1 MSKPKTSAKKK
12 GEAAPKRDNFLM
24 KTALKLRDS
33 AGNVCTYPG
42 CHVHTHGAKSNGEG
56 ALGIG
61 VACHIKAAA
70 PGGPRY
76 DVNQT
81 PDQRRHFDNGIWMCQ
96 THSKLIDADDS
107 AYSVATLLLW
117 KRDAEARSNALL
129 NKKSFTEKE
138 LNKAVDAGAVSM
150 LQRWVNQSGDPLN
163 TPIVE
168 LMKGYESNLNDLDP
182 RFVIEV
188 NKVGN
193 TYTHVIQAAQN
204 DVNINLV
211 LQNLDQIDGFW
222 SAKKAFLEEGR
233 ELLIPAKHFELRG
246 SKLFDA
252 IRQTTGWSQGV
263 LSIGRVKKSI
273 AANLYLRT
281 EKGQEVF
288 IESFTC
294 HYTSGKVCTVFEGT
308 ALEGFISVKALCSH
322 EGESHKFDLTFNV
335 EAWKGKNLLELPR
348 FSRLLK
354 AAKLMAEGRLVFEF
368 EVGSDAAAFD
378 STVSAG
384 TENFHELLQWIIF
397 YLDVARKIAERC
409 HEPILLKEVDF
420 DYDLYVEMKKYAKLF
435 PGPIYTHRTPGMLC
449 EGRFDYYEGFTLDS
463 FGANGF
469 PDSVK
474 LLQQSHVLIKLLGTS
489 IRAPRIESFY
499 TNTNT
504 IFFSDIE
511 DRSKPRLEIH
521 TTPATDIMIQ
531 IHPEDA
537 WVVLD
542 EQEAP
547 TVTD

>member
-1 MSKPKTSAKKK
+1 VY
-12 GEAAPKRDNFLM
+12 R
-24 KTALKLRDS
+24 
-33 AGNVCTYPG
+33 
-42 CHVHTHGAKSNGEG
+42 
-56 ALGIG
+56 
-61 VACHIKAAA
+61 
-70 PGGPRY
+70 
-76 DVNQT
+76 
-81 PDQRRHFDNGIWMCQ
+81 
-96 THSKLIDADDS
+96 
-107 AYSVATLLLW
+107 
-117 KRDAEARSNALL
+117 
-129 NKKSFTEKE
+129 
-138 LNKAVDAGAVSM
+138 
-150 LQRWVNQSGDPLN
+150 
-163 TPIVE
+163 
-168 LMKGYESNLNDLDP
+168 
-182 RFVIEV
+182 
-188 NKVGN
+188 
-193 TYTHVIQAAQN
+193 
-204 DVNINLV
+204 
-211 LQNLDQIDGFW
+211 
-222 SAKKAFLEEGR
+222 
-233 ELLIPAKHFELRG
+233 
-246 SKLFDA
+246 
-252 IRQTTGWSQGV
+252 
-263 LSIGRVKKSI
+263 
-273 AANLYLRT
+273 
-281 EKGQEVF
+281 
-288 IESFTC
+288 
-294 HYTSGKVCTVFEGT
+294 FEGT

-463 FGANGF
+463 FGVNGF
-469 PDSVK
+469 PNSVK

-511 DRSKPRLEIH
+511 DRTKPRLEIH

-537 WVVLD
+537 WVVLE